1 MKRRGEQVL
10 KRIAEGELTP
20 AELRELRA
28 VSALEIAGTDAAR
41 KLLEALASGEPAARL
56 PAAARAALKRL
67 QEQRGR

>member
-1 MKRRGEQVL
+1 
-10 KRIAEGELTP
+10 
-20 AELRELRA
+20 